1 MTTLGLKRQRF
12 AAWTLFFI
20 LVASLAPTVPSEA
33 VQRLDSAKDA
43 QWINDTFQEG
53 KKYYEAGDYP
63 AALKVWNTLDPY
75 LDEYPSFKRVIEY
88 LKNQIK
94 GNANSTAKPT
104 TSKVVKS
111 TSSPAVTPQRRID
124 SEMATLQQE
133 KVSRDYTDQ
142 KAWLKETFLKGKL
155 AYATGDWTEA
165 MMQWEKVIPYLDP
178 TSQESLLIKKA
189 KIEYDNLK
197 QARRQNESIVAE
209 RKANLA
215 APTGF
220 QETMIEATEKMKI
233 EARNI
238 ESRQQSYEKDAVFQE
253 AWLNTTFEKGREHYL
268 QGDYDKAV
276 QEWEKMVFKLDG
288 DPELKKQIES
298 LKEASRAYT
307 RANISYNQSTAAQDQ
322 KPKHPASD
330 TMQRFFQDAAAHL
343 SDKAKSAEHN
353 EKDRL
358 SDLTARQDRVN
369 QIFMKGR
376 ALYADGKYKE
386 ALNEWLLL
394 SAFFETD
401 PSLKETFLSAES
413 SINAYE
419 ISRATSTPGDAND
432 FRLKLPDGFLKQL
445 QGAQMELAERSTQM
459 ENKRQQT
466 ESAIASKRNDVL
478 QTFELGKN
486 LYAQGHVPES
496 IAAWRKILPWV
507 ENSQEFEVLIRQIEK
522 SQFDLEK
529 QKKDLSATES
539 KASMAYVSSAELSR
553 ILNAANDDLK
563 NQIEAA
569 RMEKIQ
575 TQSTKSENQAR
586 ISGIL
591 YKANYAYQA
600 GKVQTAIQEW
610 SRMIPF
616 LDEAAEEKALIQDM
630 QENYAEWLK
639 VREAQR
645 NATVEKNI
653 KVDLPIDVKKQLDE
667 TNQRLIRETQELSQN
682 QSRLESEVG
691 SRQRELKI
699 SSEKGRAY
707 FQAGR
712 LKEALQEWNK
722 LSDSWQEDSN
732 ARALVDQALVNL
744 AERDAVLKALNE
756 VKLAKEVRVS
766 LPAET
771 EKSLTEVN
779 KQLITDTAHLRK
791 QYEELDGQKGQVAA
805 AVQFAYDKGMAYFK
819 AGRIKDAADEW
830 KKIVDHFEDSAN
842 VRILLEQFDA
852 NLQEKTSAKRSLEN
866 VLSKQEL
873 RVALPEDIR
882 NILTETNQ
890 KLIQEAALNK
900 QQLESLSSKSSEQ
913 EMTVKSIYDKGR
925 VYLEAGQISEALAE
939 WKKISEYWKDGTKT
953 RVLIEQLSNNLV
965 EKDQAQRLMN
975 QTLRKTEYRAEM
987 PSDLKDLLSK
997 MNQRFIDDAA
1007 EYQKKQDLEE
1017 KRQAEDKTRIQSIF
1031 DKGLAYFQ
1039 SGRLKESVTEWQKIA
1054 DHFQD
1059 AANIRIL
1066 LEQFNTNLQEKA
1078 SAQRSFEDIRS
1089 KPEVRISMPEE
1100 IRKILL
1106 EANQKL
1112 NQEADEMRTS
1122 SKNMASRYSDQLA
1135 QAHSTYEK
1143 GVVYLQAGRYR
1154 EAVDEWKKLSELW
1167 VDGAASRVLIEKFD
1181 ATYQEKLYAE
1191 EALKIARSKQ
1201 AEKFAAPEQL
1211 TQLLKEAN
1219 VHVTQEIESTRA
1231 QQARMRAEVQER
1243 FMQMDAIWKK
1253 GQDLLKQGKY
1263 REAVYEW
1270 DKLTIYLDEKS
1281 AIKPMLDTSKIQLQK
1296 MDQAK
1301 ADTDKYIATEYREQR
1316 IPFAEDLGKLL
1327 MELNSKIQHQTD
1339 EAQKQRLDMEKTVS
1353 EKETWL
1359 KTTFEKGKTYYEV
1372 GKYKEAIEFWSSLQ
1386 PVIKANPELSS
1397 LMAGLMERFQ
1407 IALKARHEADAAEA
1421 RRNEKF
1427 PVPDE
1432 LPQLLAS
1439 MNEKISAKQYEHM
1452 SRAEKAEQA
1461 LQDRSATMTSIYM
1474 KGRSLYEAG
1483 DYDGALKEWALLPG
1497 YLQDEPKIKV
1507 AVEQLQKSYQDLQIA
1522 QKQAAESEARQN
1534 IKFATPEG
1542 FTSLLSDAVFKLDK
1556 ERQEVNLSK
1565 SHAEK
1570 ILAEKQSAVEKI
1582 FVEGKSFYAQ
1592 GKLNEAFLTWR
1603 GLSAQV
1609 EEGEEVEEALNKAEM
1624 SYQSYIQT
1632 KDLNQQIVAKKE
1644 MKLSAPT
1651 ELVEL
1656 LRDANRTLTDQIF
1669 DAKNQSAQTSKM
1681 LADREKWIDTTFATG
1696 HLAYKQGRYKD
1707 AVTEWNTLLPF
1718 IENGSDLKKALTDFE
1733 RNLEV
1738 SMQSSKI
1745 LEEAAAKKEI
1755 KFAAPDEL
1763 GVLLM
1768 ELNEKVK
1775 NEAFEASAEKIKAE
1789 QSTSEKRKWIT
1800 ETFELGKQFYQQ
1812 GKFDKAMDEWTK
1824 LSPYLEASSG
1834 VQKLIDAVKE
1844 NYAASLEA
1852 KKSAVQAAANDYTG
1866 LKLPYAQSMTK
1877 LLTEADEKLKQDTE
1891 SYRAKQENMKRTM
1904 AEREEWS
1911 VTTFNK
1917 GKVYYDQGDYDQA
1930 LNQWER
1936 LVPYLEESSD
1946 IKEKIESLRENF
1958 NTLLA
1963 GKEALGDPTQER
1975 PVKLEKADTML
1986 AILEEANQKLK
1997 GEAKEIASKSDEASR
2012 SLRQRKEWIEYNFN
2026 KGKTFYDQG
2035 NFAKAVEEWAILQPY
2050 LGEHPEIKS
2059 QIEELKDGFKEG
2071 KLAEKVIK
2079 EMDEKKKALIP
2090 LPEQIEVSST
2100 EPQIPPVVRVPPSQG
2115 DPATSSDAPL
2125 QLVSGEI
2132 VSIDEPQRTLT
2143 LKHFSDSGV
2152 EETLTVNFDGATKL
2166 DGQAVQSLSTI
2177 QSGTEIDLRYNP
2189 QTSHALY
2196 IYVY

>member
-33 VQRLDSAKDA
+33 AKRLDSAKDA

-75 LDEYPSFKRVIEY
+75 LDEYPSFKRVIDY

-94 GNANSTAKPT
+94 G
-104 TSKVVKS
+104 
-111 TSSPAVTPQRRID
+111 SPARPTKSAPSKNPAPSNAAVVSPESRIQ
-124 SEMATLQQE
+124 SEMQTLQQE

-189 KIEYDNLK
+189 KIEYENLK

-209 RKANLA
+209 RKAKLD
-215 APTGF
+215 APIGF
-220 QETMIEATEKMKI
+220 QETLIEATEKMKI
-233 EARNI
+233 EAREL
-238 ESRQQSYEKDAVFQE
+238 ESRQQSLEKDAVFEE
-253 AWLNTTFEKGREHYL
+253 AWVNTTYEKGKEAYL
-268 QGDYDKAV
+268 QGRYDQAIE
-276 QEWEKMVFKLDG
+276 EWDKLIFKLG
-288 DPELKKQIES
+288 QQPELKESIEKMKQAHRQYKQSQIG
-298 LKEASRAYT
+298 
-307 RANISYNQSTAAQDQ
+307 YNTLTSAKAGA
-322 KPKHPASD
+322 KHPASD
-330 TMQRFFQDAAAHL
+330 GMQRFFAEAAEDL
-343 SDKAKSAEHN
+343 KERSETTFRD
-353 EKDRL
+353 EKDMKN
-358 SDLTARQDRVN
+358 AFAQQQEQVN
-369 QIFMKGR
+369 QIFLKGK
-376 ALYADGKYKE
+376 LLHSQGKYKE
-386 ALNEWLLL
+386 ALEEWQLL
-394 SAFFETD
+394 SSYFEND
-401 PSLKETFLSAES
+401 PALKSAFLSMQGSVS
-413 SINAYE
+413 SYE
-419 ISRATSTPGDAND
+419 IAKSSYQATGNTGA
-432 FRLKLPDGFLKQL
+432 FRIKLPDNFLVTIQDASNKLSNQTRE
-445 QGAQMELAERSTQM
+445 MEDKRSET
-459 ENKRQQT
+459 EKAVETKRL
-466 ESAIASKRNDVL
+466 DVT
-478 QTFELGKN
+478 QTFDHGKK
-486 LYAQGHVPES
+486 LYDAGKIQEAA
-496 IAAWRKILPWV
+496 AAWRKILPWV
-507 ENSQEFEVLIRQIEK
+507 ENSDDIQVMITQMEGNYATAQREQKALQQAQSKTTLSYIAPSDLTRLLESANENLRNQIQTAQSERLA
-522 SQFDLEK
+522 SDSLLTEK
-529 QKKDLSATES
+529 QSRLAAMIH
-539 KASMAYVSSAELSR
+539 KANIAYQSG
-553 ILNAANDDLK
+553 
-563 NQIEAA
+563 
-569 RMEKIQ
+569 KIQ
-575 TQSTKSENQAR
+575 TA
-586 ISGIL
+586 L
-591 YKANYAYQA
+591 
-600 GKVQTAIQEW
+600 QEW
-610 SRMIPF
+610 SRMIPY
-616 LDEAAEEKALIQDM
+616 LDPASEEKAIIQDL

-639 VREAQR
+639 VRESQR
-645 NATVEKNI
+645 EVVQKGSI
-653 KVDLPIDVKKQLDE
+653 KVTLPEDLKKTLLLTNEKLIKE
-667 TNQRLIRETQELSQN
+667 TAEAKKSQSDIEAKLSGQEQ
-682 QSRLESEVG
+682 QVRATY
-691 SRQRELKI
+691 
-699 SSEKGRAY
+699 EKGRSLY
-707 FQAGR
+707 
-712 LKEALQEWNK
+712 
-722 LSDSWQEDSN
+722 LS
-732 ARALVDQALVNL
+732 
-744 AERDAVLKALNE
+744 
-756 VKLAKEVRVS
+756 
-766 LPAET
+766 
-771 EKSLTEVN
+771 
-779 KQLITDTAHLRK
+779 
-791 QYEELDGQKGQVAA
+791 
-805 AVQFAYDKGMAYFK
+805 
-819 AGRIKDAADEW
+819 GRIKEAIQEW
-830 KKIVDHFEDSAN
+830 KKINDFWVDATN
-842 VRILLEQFDA
+842 VRVLLDQIEVNIDEQALGKKLLSDA
-852 NLQEKTSAKRSLEN
+852 QAVKEY
-866 VLSKQEL
+866 
-873 RVALPEDIR
+873 RVAVPEELKK
-882 NILTETNQ
+882 NLSALNE
-890 KLIQEAALNK
+890 KLIKETAELK
-900 QQLESLSSKSSEQ
+900 QTRDEL
-913 EMTVKSIYDKGR
+913 V
-925 VYLEAGQISEALAE
+925 
-939 WKKISEYWKDGTKT
+939 TKQT
-953 RVLIEQLSNNLV
+953 DRQGS
-965 EKDQAQRLMN
+965 AQS
-975 QTLRKTEYRAEM
+975 T
-987 PSDLKDLLSK
+987 
-997 MNQRFIDDAA
+997 F
-1007 EYQKKQDLEE
+1007 
-1017 KRQAEDKTRIQSIF
+1017 
-1031 DKGLAYFQ
+1031 
-1039 SGRLKESVTEWQKIA
+1039 
-1054 DHFQD
+1054 
-1059 AANIRIL
+1059 
-1066 LEQFNTNLQEKA
+1066 EKA
-1078 SAQRSFEDIRS
+1078 
-1089 KPEVRISMPEE
+1089 
-1100 IRKILL
+1100 
-1106 EANQKL
+1106 
-1112 NQEADEMRTS
+1112 
-1122 SKNMASRYSDQLA
+1122 
-1135 QAHSTYEK
+1135 H
-1143 GVVYLQAGRYR
+1143 VYFLAGRYR

-1167 VDGAASRVLIEKFD
+1167 LDGAASRVLIEKFD

-1201 AEKFAAPEQL
+1201 TEKFEAPEQL
-1211 TQLLKEAN
+1211 TQLLNEAN
-1219 VHVTQEIESTRA
+1219 VHVTQQIESTRA
-1231 QQARMRAEVQER
+1231 QQARMQGEVQQR

-1281 AIKPMLDTSKIQLQK
+1281 AIKPTLDTLKIQLQK

-1327 MELNSKIQHQTD
+1327 MELNSKIQYQTD
-1339 EAQKQRLDMEKTVS
+1339 EAQKQRLGMEKTVS

-1372 GKYKEAIEFWSSLQ
+1372 GKYKEAIEFWTSLE
-1386 PVIKANPELSS
+1386 PVIKTNPELSS
-1397 LMAGLMERFQ
+1397 LMAGLKERFQ
-1407 IALKARHEADAAEA
+1407 NALKARKEADAVEA

-1432 LPQLLAS
+1432 LPQLLTS
-1439 MNEKISAKQYEHM
+1439 MNEKISSKQYEHM

-1474 KGRSLYEAG
+1474 KGRSLYEAN

-1497 YLQDEPKIKV
+1497 YLQDEPKIRV
-1507 AVEQLQKSYQDLQIA
+1507 AVEQLQKSYQDLQNA

-1556 ERQEVNLSK
+1556 ERQEVDLSK

-1570 ILAEKQSAVEKI
+1570 ILAEKQSAVQKI
-1582 FVEGKSFYAQ
+1582 FVEGKNFYAQ

-1603 GLSAQV
+1603 GLAAQV
-1609 EEGEEVEEALNKAEM
+1609 EEGEEVEEALNKAET
-1624 SYQSYIQT
+1624 SYQSYVQA

-1669 DAKNQSAQTSKM
+1669 DAKNQSAQTNKM
-1681 LADREKWIDTTFATG
+1681 LADREKWIGTTFATG
-1696 HLAYKQGRYKD
+1696 HLAYKQGRYRD

-1745 LEEAAAKKEI
+1745 LEEAAVKKEI
-1755 KFAAPDEL
+1755 KFAAPEEL

-1800 ETFELGKQFYQQ
+1800 DTFELGKQFYQQ

-1930 LNQWER
+1930 LGQWER
-1936 LVPYLEESSD
+1936 LVPYLEAGSD

-1997 GEAKEIASKSDEASR
+1997 GEAKEILSKSDEASR

-2035 NFAKAVEEWAILQPY
+2035 NFAKAVEEWSILQPY
-2050 LGEHPEIKS
+2050 LGEHPEIRS
-2059 QIEELKDGFKEG
+2059 QIEELKNGFKEG

-2090 LPEQIEVSST
+2090 LPEYIEVSST

-2115 DPATSSDAPL
+2115 DPATSFDAPL

-2152 EETLTVNFDGATKL
+2152 EETLTVNFDAATKL